1 MIMKIKLSVSGGQV
15 PIYKEAVI
23 ESAIS
28 DKELAALLSAIE
40 IKGRSKGV
48 TRDAKSY
55 MLEANGK
62 SVQIDPNLVP
72 EQFRELFNEL
82 TSNLKR
88 VSL

>member
-1 MIMKIKLSVSGGQV
+1 MKIKLSVSGGFL

-40 IKGRSKGV
+40 IKEKSKGMA
-48 TRDAKSY
+48 RDAKSY
-55 MLEANGK
+55 ILEVNGQ

-72 EQFRELFNEL
+72 QQFSELFNEL

>member
-1 MIMKIKLSVSGGQV
+1 MIMKIKLSVSGGLVAQ
-15 PIYKEAVI
+15 YKEAVI

-28 DKELAALLSAIE
+28 DKELATLLSAIE
-40 IKGRSKGV
+40 IKGKSKGMA
-48 TRDAKSY
+48 RDAKNY
-55 MLEANGK
+55 MLEANGQI
-62 SVQIDPNLVP
+62 VQVDPNLVP

>member
-1 MIMKIKLSVSGGQV
+1 MKIKLSVSGGFV

-40 IKGRSKGV
+40 IKGKSKGMA
-48 TRDAKSY
+48 RDAKSY
-55 MLEANGK
+55 TLEADGK
-62 SVQIDPNLVP
+62 TVPVDPNLVP
-72 EQFRELFNEL
+72 EHFRELFNEL
-82 TSNLKR
+82 ISNLKR